1 MIKGIHILLTY
12 TCTFQ
17 CDHCFLYSSPR
28 SVGAFSVESLRR
40 LIDQAIAVRT
50 VETICFEGG
59 EPLLYLPQLLAGI
72 RYAKKC
78 GFITGIVTNAY
89 VARTFDDARLLLSM
103 LKGSGLDSISVSDD
117 RFHFG
122 DLQKTPAKFLIEA
135 ADSVYWPVKS
145 MAVEEPNL
153 DHPTGSVM
161 FRGRAADKMTEGV
174 PRRSWRVFDEC
185 PTENPEDPGRVHV
198 DPFGN
203 VLFCQGISMGNAWET
218 PLSTLFAN
226 WDPTNHPICG
236 PILDGGPASLVT
248 RYGGDDDET
257 FVDACHLCFEV
268 RRRLLDRFPQYLTP
282 PAVYG
287 AIACT
292 LL

>member
-28 SVGAFSVESLRR
+28 SVGVFDVASLER
-40 LIDQAIAVRT
+40 LIDQATAVAT

-78 GFITGIVTNAY
+78 GFKTGIVTNAY
-89 VARTFDDARLLLSM
+89 VARSLEDARLLLSM
-103 LKGSGLDSISVSDD
+103 FEDAGLDSIAVSDD
-117 RFHFG
+117 RLHFG
-122 DLQKTPAKFLIEA
+122 DLQETPAKFLIEA
-135 ADSVYWPVKS
+135 ADSIQWPVNS
-145 MAVEEPNL
+145 IAVNEPCAES
-153 DHPTGSVM
+153 PTGSVM
-161 FRGRAADKMTEGV
+161 FRGRAADRMTAGV
-174 PRRSWRVFDEC
+174 PRRLWRVFDEC
-185 PTENPEDPGRVHV
+185 PTENPREPGRVHI

-218 PLSTLFAN
+218 PLATLFAN
-226 WDPTNHPICG
+226 WDPATHPVCG
-236 PILDGGPASLVT
+236 PILDGGPAALAT
-248 RYGGDDDET
+248 RYGAYDDET
-257 FVDACHLCFEV
+257 YVDACHLCFDV
-268 RRRLLDRFPQYLTP
+268 RRRLLDRFPRYLTP

-287 AIACT
+287 R
-292 LL
+292 